1 MTARALIIL
10 MVSMGTIATAQPQ
23 QHDSR
28 QQLKEQKATAHEVW
42 QRLKHSTDR
51 TERAQLKK
59 HLRVLMAQKKLA
71 QQAPVNHQV
80 PRAVAGPAHTATS
93 TQGQSPVL
101 PTTFA
106 LEQNYPN
113 PFNPATTIRYQLPVE
128 SRVMIRVFDLLGR
141 EVHTLVEATQ
151 AAGYYQVSFNA
162 TALASGVY
170 FYRMEA
176 LPVTSVAGGS
186 SAFHQ
191 LRKLVVVK

>member
-23 QHDSR
+23 Q
-28 QQLKEQKATAHEVW
+28 LKEQKATAHEVW
-42 QRLKHSTDR
+42 QRLKQSTDR

-59 HLRVLMAQKKLA
+59 HLRVLRAQKKLA
-71 QQAPVNHQV
+71 QQAPVKHQV

-93 TQGQSPVL
+93 TPEQSPVL

-113 PFNPATTIRYQLPVE
+113 PFNPATIIRYQLPVE

-151 AAGYYQVSFNA
+151 AAGYHQLSFNA
-162 TALASGVY
+162 TDLASGVY

-176 LPVTSVAGGS
+176 LPVTSVAGLP